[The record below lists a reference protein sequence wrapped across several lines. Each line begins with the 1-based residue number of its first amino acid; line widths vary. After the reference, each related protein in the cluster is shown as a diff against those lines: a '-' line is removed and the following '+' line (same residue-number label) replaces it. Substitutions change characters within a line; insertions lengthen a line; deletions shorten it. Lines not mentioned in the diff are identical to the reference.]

1 MPKFGYGNPM
11 ATEQLEHYRKV
22 KRKRKEEGLPVLT
35 EQAKW
40 DRHADDDGTLHVY
53 GETEQIEG
61 NEHPFLGMRLQDTKS
76 GSTYVVD
83 SVLNCWHDGFYIQ
96 MAIREEG
103 TKSHA
108 LIFWENINSENES
121 IIEGVKEVQER
132 YQVIDN

>member
-1 MPKFGYGNPM
+1 MPDFRYGNPM
-11 ATEQLEHYRKV
+11 TTEQLEHYRKV
-22 KRKRKEEGLPVLT
+22 KRKRKEEDLPVLT

-61 NEHPFLGMRLQDTKS
+61 NEHPLLGMRLQDTES

-121 IIEGVKEVQER
+121 IIEGVKEAQEK